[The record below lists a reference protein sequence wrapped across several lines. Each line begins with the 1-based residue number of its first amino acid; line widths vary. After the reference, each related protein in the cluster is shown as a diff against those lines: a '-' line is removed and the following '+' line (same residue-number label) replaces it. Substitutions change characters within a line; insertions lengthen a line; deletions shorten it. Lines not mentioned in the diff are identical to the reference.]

1 MPIVNQGWAY
11 INASSSVTSPGGLD
25 QDIQFNNHGAFSGS
39 GLLTTDGTGSLS
51 ASVNISASAFYG
63 DGTNLTG
70 LTASAVNVA
79 DGPEYAIQF
88 RKDSPVTG
96 EISGSGDLM
105 WITGSTD
112 FLQVTG
118 AVKVAG
124 FISASTSVS
133 ASEFYVAGNTI
144 YFGDGN
150 TYKIGRN
157 GTNLDINAGDS
168 IVLNAGS
175 GHVSA
180 STNLS
185 ASSFYGDA
193 AHISASAAAGSEVYF
208 GTGTSRTIGTE
219 IDEGDDFLVV
229 GHSAGAVV
237 ISGNAGVE
245 FVADTTAG
253 VGSFGS
259 PFFVYTTEEGD
270 DVAAKMT
277 HQGEVSASGPGYF
290 GSIQTSGSVICNHN
304 PSSSEGISNT
314 PALWISASNPDYG
327 GFGEIYGNIW
337 FGSGSV
343 GGMGFTGAA
352 IGLSKFGPTEELS
365 VESPNGGLLL
375 RSDSGDTTVRAKGGE
390 VILSASAGIIAQTAA
405 TFNNE
410 SANFN
415 AGFNVNNAAGT
426 FNDDLNAWGNTTI
439 GNAHSDSLTVNA
451 SASFNNMGNINS
463 SASNIV
469 WQIHS
474 GSNATGSGPGQ
485 NGPLLFFSSASTGNT
500 DYLKFHT
507 STAGPGPAVVF
518 PALTIFNNTIS
529 ASSNVSGAFFY
540 GDGSN
545 LTNLPGGGGGG
556 IFTELSPTQAA
567 TTSSVAIGK
576 ATAPEGVFQVSGSL
590 EAGGNALVKVSG
602 DGGNDIFVVT
612 GSGRVGI
619 GTAAPSRQLDLQGT
633 SAAYMEFNATS
644 HSRYTIG
651 SEGSGFIIFDDTA
664 AAGTAGY
671 RLCISDTA
679 ATLGYIGIGK
689 GLLSPKAQLHV
700 SSSLDVSNNGV
711 LRVDGD
717 EHEGLLFVTGSGY
730 VGIGTV
736 TPDATLEVN
745 SDGTGST
752 GARIDKSYSD
762 TTANSN
768 IAGLDIDFDKTG
780 TSTSNNTMYGL
791 NIDMDNTT
799 ATNGNN
805 YMYGLNVTP
814 TLTHAADAGG
824 AFLYGANISAQ
835 GGTNGSSLTTGAR
848 IEAAGGDAVYGLQ
861 LDVEDGGVDL
871 RIESSA
877 DAGDYFQIQTIAK
890 GATTLSTV
898 DDGGAT
904 ADLTCSIDGDI
915 LLDPA
920 GGKVTVDGNL
930 YLNQYIYHKGD
941 TDTFI
946 NFTDDDINI
955 TVGNIN
961 FMDLTQ
967 DTVSELTINESAQD
981 LDVRIEGEADPNLFF
996 TDASTSR
1003 VGIGTKTP
1011 SYKLHVSGTNTD
1023 ARAVVASDSAVIDI
1037 TPGSGPAI
1045 KFGTPADTD
1054 AYQVFGTFSSRH
1066 QIKLNSSLDFQ
1077 ISGSTGGV
1085 GYYFDQSEKVVG
1097 IRTNTPTAT
1106 LTVAGSGSFSGSAA
1120 DGDDLYFG
1128 SGTSRTLGTSLQ
1140 DGDDYLVL
1148 AHTAGG
1154 IDVSASEGVTLITA
1168 PGGNISAY
1176 SQGDYNFQVADANM
1190 NMVFKATS
1198 AGNVT
1203 ISSSADE
1210 MLLQAFG
1217 TRGAASVLAVT
1228 GAQGVGIN
1236 TSSPRV
1242 ALDVHYSGNLNPI
1255 NLGDDKGGGEVV
1267 YFGTAGGD
1275 LAAGGLYYLD
1285 TDGAW
1290 KSTSASVTGSG
1301 HDQLLGVA
1309 MADGKPAA
1317 VGMLV
1322 KGYFHQDSYFSG
1334 SFGVGKPVYIQ
1345 SSSVARSAT
1354 EGGFMSG
1361 AAPTA
1366 ADSYVRV
1373 IGYGTDT
1380 ANVIYFNPDST
1391 YVEIG
1396 S

>member
-11 INASSSVTSPGGLD
+11 INASSSTTAPGGFD
-25 QDIQFNNHGAFSGS
+25 QDIQFNHHGAFSGS

-133 ASEFYVAGNTI
+133 ASEYYIQGGNSFFFGSGNTH
-144 YFGDGN
+144 
-150 TYKIGRN
+150 KITRN
-157 GTNLDINAGDS
+157 GTNLDVNSGGNVI
-168 IVLNAGS
+168 LNAGS

-180 STNLS
+180 STNFS
-185 ASSFYGDA
+185 ASSFYGIDA
-193 AHISASAAAGSEVYF
+193 YLTRDLNVCEGTASIAHLSGCSPIGLHASFSASDAGIPMIIGNPTIGNDCSNVVTIGSRVTASCDFLFESRAHFSGPSAAVTASCDVLFESQVTASTGISSSLLILNPFSGSIAGPGSYLGLDANNRVVVTGSDAGVPSPGGSNTQVQFNDAGAFQGDSGLVYNKTTDTLTAVRVTASNGIDPQGPGTNSIQVGDASARTTNAIAIGNSAVAESVDSIAIGPAASSSMHHSIAIGDGAKNFTNPGAAGYAISIGVNAESNEP
-208 GTGTSRTIGTE
+208 GDIAIGSANGIPTHADGGIAIGQQARALSAAGAAIAIGNSATGSRSGALAIGYNAFATASSGYYPTAIGYSAQATAANTIALGSGSINATANSMTIGSPTQ
-219 IDEGDDFLVV
+219 GMDFNITGNVTILNNEDTSY
-229 GHSAGAVV
+229 GHLNVCQGTASIAHLSGCSPIQVHAPMVLSAAVTASAGILANV
-237 ISGNAGVE
+237 NP
-245 FVADTTAG
+245 TAG
-253 VGSFGS
+253 
-259 PFFVYTTEEGD
+259 P
-270 DVAAKMT
+270 
-277 HQGEVSASGPGYF
+277 PG
-290 GSIQTSGSVICNHN
+290 
-304 PSSSEGISNT
+304 
-314 PALWISASNPDYG
+314 LWLSASNPAYG
-327 GFGEIYGNIW
+327 PGQVYGDLW
-337 FGSGSV
+337 FGSGSNP
-343 GGMGFTGAA
+343 GEGFTGAS
-352 IGLSKFGPTEELS
+352 IGLSNFGAGIDFDILS
-365 VESPNGGLLL
+365 NEGNVTI
-375 RSDSGDTTVRAKGGE
+375 RSNAGDATVRATDGE
-390 VILSASAGIIAQTAA
+390 VILSGSDGVVVQTTADFNSASTFNNDSATFNAGA
-405 TFNNE
+405 TFNNTT
-410 SANFN
+410 ATFN
-415 AGFNVNNAAGT
+415 AGINSNNTVAT
-426 FNDDLNAWGNTTI
+426 FNAGLNANDTATFNSNLNAYANTTI
-439 GNAHSDSLTVNA
+439 GNAHSDNLEVNA

-469 WQIHS
+469 WQLHS
-474 GSNATGSGPGQ
+474 GSNATGSGPTQ
-485 NGPLLFFSSASTGNT
+485 NGPLLFFSSASVGGST

-545 LTNLPGGGGGG
+545 LTGIGGGG
-556 IFTELSPTQAA
+556 IFTEINATQAA

-590 EAGGNALVKVSG
+590 ETGGNALVKVSG

-644 HSRYTIG
+644 HRRYTIG
-651 SEGSGFIIFDDTA
+651 SEGSGFIIFDDTEG
-664 AAGTAGY
+664 GTPGY

-717 EHEGLLFVTGSGY
+717 ASESILFVTGSG
-730 VGIGTV
+730 
-736 TPDATLEVN
+736 
-745 SDGTGST
+745 
-752 GARIDKSYSD
+752 
-762 TTANSN
+762 
-768 IAGLDIDFDKTG
+768 
-780 TSTSNNTMYGL
+780 
-791 NIDMDNTT
+791 
-799 ATNGNN
+799 
-805 YMYGLNVTP
+805 
-814 TLTHAADAGG
+814 
-824 AFLYGANISAQ
+824 
-835 GGTNGSSLTTGAR
+835 
-848 IEAAGGDAVYGLQ
+848 
-861 LDVEDGGVDL
+861 
-871 RIESSA
+871 
-877 DAGDYFQIQTIAK
+877 
-890 GATTLSTV
+890 
-898 DDGGAT
+898 
-904 ADLTCSIDGDI
+904 
-915 LLDPA
+915 
-920 GGKVTVDGNL
+920 
-930 YLNQYIYHKGD
+930 
-941 TDTFI
+941 
-946 NFTDDDINI
+946 
-955 TVGNIN
+955 
-961 FMDLTQ
+961 
-967 DTVSELTINESAQD
+967 
-981 LDVRIEGEADPNLFF
+981 
-996 TDASTSR
+996 R
-1003 VGIGTKTP
+1003 VGIGT
-1011 SYKLHVSGTNTD
+1011 
-1023 ARAVVASDSAVIDI
+1023 AS
-1037 TPGSGPAI
+1037 PA
-1045 KFGTPADTD
+1045 
-1054 AYQVFGTFSSRH
+1054 
-1066 QIKLNSSLDFQ
+1066 
-1077 ISGSTGGV
+1077 
-1085 GYYFDQSEKVVG
+1085 
-1097 IRTNTPTAT
+1097 AT
-1106 LTVAGSGSFSGSAA
+1106 LTVAGSGSFSGSEAS
-1120 DGDDLYFG
+1120 GHDLYFG
-1128 SGTSRTLGTSLQ
+1128 SGTSRTLGTSLE

-1168 PGGNISAY
+1168 PGAAVTAY
-1176 SQGDYNFQVADANM
+1176 SAGDFNFQVADANM

-1198 AGNVT
+1198 EGNVT
-1203 ISSSADE
+1203 ISSSADN

-1242 ALDVHYSGNLNPI
+1242 ALDVHYSGNLNPT

-1290 KSTSASVTGSG
+1290 KSTNASVTGSG

-1361 AAPTA
+1361 AAPTSGS
-1366 ADSYVRV
+1366 SYVRV
-1373 IGYGTDT
+1373 IGYGTST
-1380 ANVIYFNPDST
+1380 ANVIYFNPDAT

-1396 S
+1396 